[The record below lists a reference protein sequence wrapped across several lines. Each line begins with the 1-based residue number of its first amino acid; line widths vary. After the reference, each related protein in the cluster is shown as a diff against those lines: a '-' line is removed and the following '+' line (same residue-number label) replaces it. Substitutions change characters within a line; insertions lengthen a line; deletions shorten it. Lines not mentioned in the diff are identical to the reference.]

1 MRLLKKIVLGAI
13 GGILAVYLLFAIGL
27 TALEWIVREN
37 PAVEESL
44 EAHSTAPHRLTH
56 FDQGAASLHRRLEL
70 IQSATKTFGTHVAV
84 DHLDLKVPQAAVYG
98 FIGPNGSGKTT
109 TLRMIMRIF
118 DPDSGQDIVLGERSG
133 KTANDRVGYLPEE
146 RGLYRKM
153 RVRDVLE
160 YHAHLKSVRHSR
172 REVSA
177 WLKRLDLSEWAN
189 KRVDALSKGMSQKVQ
204 FIAAVIARPQLL
216 ILDEPFSGLDPV
228 NMELL
233 KDIIVSLRDEGTTVL
248 FSTHDMGV
256 AERMCDMICM
266 IFKSKKVL
274 DGPLDVIQRQ
284 YGEDT
289 IRVRVADRFIAMDEI
304 PGVERVND
312 YGRYQEL
319 RVKPDADS
327 KQILEHLLT
336 RTAVEYF
343 ERASPSLH
351 DIFVRVAGPQ
361 AEEAGE
367 KVYA

>member
-1 MRLLKKIVLGAI
+1 MEYPI
-13 GGILAVYLLFAIGL
+13 
-27 TALEWIVREN
+27 
-37 PAVEESL
+37 
-44 EAHSTAPHRLTH
+44 
-56 FDQGAASLHRRLEL
+56 D

-84 DHLDLKVPQAAVYG
+84 RNLDLKVPQGAVYG

-118 DPDSGQDIVLGERSG
+118 EPDSGQVIVLGERSS

-160 YHAHLKSVRHSR
+160 FHAQLKSVRGR
-172 REVSA
+172 RQEITN
-177 WLKRLDLSEWAN
+177 WLKRLDLADWAN

-204 FIAAVIARPQLL
+204 FIAAVIARPELL

-233 KDIIVSLRDEGTTVL
+233 KDIIVSLRDNGTTVL

-256 AERMCDMICM
+256 AERMCDMVCM
-266 IFKSKKVL
+266 IFRSNKVL
-274 DGPLDVIQRQ
+274 DGPLEVVQQQ

-289 IRVRVADRFIAMDEI
+289 IRVRVADRFIALDEI

-319 RVKPDADS
+319 RVKPECDS
-327 KQILEHLLT
+327 RQILEYLSA
-336 RTAVEYF
+336 RTTVDYF
-343 ERASPSLH
+343 ERARPSLH

-361 AEEAGE
+361 AAEEGV
-367 KVYA
+367 KVNA